1 MTSPTHDKD
10 EEIIDDED
18 TEIED
23 TEGDP
28 RHQVPPDWD
37 ADGVFHGGDHFPF
50 GANEN
55 GPLFQHPQFLQGRRR
70 HEMEERPHHVQRQEF
85 LHGGAHYGEKL
96 EDEENPDYFLGT
108 INFDE
113 YAFAVTF
120 PTPSTEAEW
129 RSIVKDPSEVSWQK
143 LSEEQRK
150 AMDEAKQVEINEWV
164 KSRVCRAA
172 LGEVPLHRLMKMRWV
187 LVFKATDDPNQVK
200 AKARLVAVGF
210 TDPDFGESPTRS
222 PTLTRKGRQALLQLA
237 SHRGWESLKADAKAG
252 FLQGKETQMKKQIF
266 GMPVSK
272 LQEAMSL
279 KKGQA
284 LQFLK
289 AAYELTVAP
298 REFYIMVDDIFRLLG
313 FSRLKTEPSIWI
325 LKTKDEQGRIT
336 VHGAVETHVDDFL
349 LIGGRHNPLWQ
360 TFLQNFH
367 ESLRWS
373 PLEVC
378 PFNHCGVLLEQDA
391 HGHWHLTQEEEEFC
405 KGLSQVEEDGK
416 TKELT
421 PNEQHQCRAVPGAAQ
436 WRCYQAAPQHCA
448 KLSYLQSM
456 IARGDKFTLK
466 DINKFVREIYN
477 QANTKVSVFNLHA
490 IEDDESSSLA
500 GRTPL
505 WQIVW
510 IYFPPV
516 AI

>member
-1 MTSPTHDKD
+1 
-10 EEIIDDED
+10 
-18 TEIED
+18 
-23 TEGDP
+23 
-28 RHQVPPDWD
+28 
-37 ADGVFHGGDHFPF
+37 
-50 GANEN
+50 
-55 GPLFQHPQFLQGRRR
+55 
-70 HEMEERPHHVQRQEF
+70 
-85 LHGGAHYGEKL
+85 
-96 EDEENPDYFLGT
+96 
-108 INFDE
+108 
-113 YAFAVTF
+113 
-120 PTPSTEAEW
+120 
-129 RSIVKDPSEVSWQK
+129 
-143 LSEEQRK
+143 
-150 AMDEAKQVEINEWV
+150 
-164 KSRVCRAA
+164 
-172 LGEVPLHRLMKMRWV
+172 
-187 LVFKATDDPNQVK
+187 VK

-272 LQEAMSL
+272 LQEARSL

-421 PNEQHQCRAVPGAAQ
+421 TNEQHQCRAVPGAAQ
-436 WRCYQAAPQHCA
+436 WRCYQAAVSPEH
-448 KLSYLQSM
+448 
-456 IARGDKFTLK
+456 D
-466 DINKFVREIYN
+466 RERR
-477 QANTKVSVFNLHA
+477 Q
-490 IEDDESSSLA
+490 
-500 GRTPL
+500 
-505 WQIVW
+505 
-510 IYFPPV
+510 IYFKGHQQVRPGDLQPGEH
-516 AI
+516 